1 MSISCRQ
8 NSLTKVKTERQI
20 ILRERE
26 RGGKEKTSGD
36 YISAKVAIRHFC
48 DEKTGRKSPLKF
60 KE

>member
-8 NSLTKVKTERQI
+8 NNLTKVKTEQQI
-20 ILRERE
+20 ILRE

-36 YISAKVAIRHFC
+36 YISGKVAIRHFC
-48 DEKTGRKSPLKF
+48 DEKTGRKSPLKY